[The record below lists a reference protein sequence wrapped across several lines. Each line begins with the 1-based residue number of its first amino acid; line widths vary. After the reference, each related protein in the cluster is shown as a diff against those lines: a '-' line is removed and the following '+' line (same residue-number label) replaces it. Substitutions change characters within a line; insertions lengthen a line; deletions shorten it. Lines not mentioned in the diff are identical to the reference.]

1 MKKLKQKQNHKRR
14 SGSIYS
20 NPQDWSFYTDFFNK
34 MGFEFSIQRR
44 TQGKNK
50 SSIIRLCKRNQIANL
65 IDWLYNGYVD
75 DKIGLIRKYDKA
87 LLILK

>member
-1 MKKLKQKQNHKRR
+1 
-14 SGSIYS
+14 
-20 NPQDWSFYTDFFNK
+20 